1 MRFSVT
7 VNVLLL
13 GVATVVSALPIA
25 KPTSELVVEGRG
37 SFIVAFKLTRSTSS
51 H

>member
-1 MRFSVT
+1 MRFSVA

-25 KPTSELVVEGRG
+25 QSADSFELEGRG
-37 SFIVAFKLTRSTSS
+37 SFIAAFKRSY
-51 H
+51 